1 MPCER
6 YVSPDG
12 KLVAI
17 ICSRGRRSV
26 ILCHY
31 CGKPHTSLCDYPL
44 ANGKTC
50 DRPMCN
56 SCKTR
61 IGPDL
66 DVCQEHNN
74 HQDVITTQR
83 GRDCT

>member
-12 KLVAI
+12 SLSMI
-17 ICSRGRRSV
+17 ICSRGPKKTV
-26 ILCHY
+26 LCHY
-31 CGKPHTSLCDYPL
+31 CGKPSTSLCDYPIG
-44 ANGKTC
+44 NGKTC

-56 SCKTR
+56 TCRNK

-66 DVCQEHNN
+66 DVCRDHNN
-74 HQDVITTQR
+74 MADIITTKR
-83 GRDCT
+83 VEVI